1 MVEMGWFSRL
11 ASWEPRS
18 SCPPSLESPPARSEK
33 ERRALVFTLVVDS
46 IGIGI
51 GGGTT
56 TRGRICPVM
65 SSCLAALEGSLALVC
80 CLGGLVVVG

>member
-1 MVEMGWFSRL
+1 MVEMGWFSRF

-18 SCPPSLESPPARSEK
+18 CWPPSFDKPPALSEK

-46 IGIGI
+46 IGMGM

-56 TRGRICPVM
+56 TKGRM
-65 SSCLAALEGSLALVC
+65 
-80 CLGGLVVVG
+80 